1 MMEFTIEKDKFLQG
15 LTKVQGITG
24 RKTNIHMTSN
34 VLISTKESYV
44 SILATDLEIAFQGSY
59 KAEVAAEGSTAVPS
73 RKLYEIIRD
82 FPSDIV
88 RVKELEN
95 KWIQIADNKVE
106 YDIVGMVPDEFPGL
120 PNVEGVKLF
129 EIDARVLKGM
139 IEKTI
144 YAVLADEGRAHLAGV
159 FFEAIIEGDVQK
171 LRMVSTDGH
180 RLSRIDQ
187 SMEKGQDFVLKEG
200 VIVPKSGVMEVL
212 KLLEGGKK
220 VQIGFKDNNFI
231 VMKDLERL
239 IIRLI
244 EGEFPDYEL
253 VIPKGKKAE
262 LRIKKEDFLMM
273 LKRMS
278 ILSSDKYR
286 SVRFKIDKEQIETTT
301 TNPEIGESREVIAV
315 RYTGEPIDIAFNP
328 RYFID
333 AISTMRSDEVV
344 IKLSDEATPCILEG
358 EKDPGFLGVI
368 MPMRI

>member
-1 MMEFTIEKDKFLQG
+1 MEFRTKKDDFLKG

-24 RKTNIHMTSN
+24 RKTNIPITSN
-34 VLISTKESYV
+34 VLISTKGTYV
-44 SILATDLEIAFQGSY
+44 SVVATDLEIAFQGSY
-59 KAEVAAEGSTAVPS
+59 KAEVSVEGSTAVPS

-82 FPSDIV
+82 FPSDLV
-88 RVKELEN
+88 KVKELEN
-95 KWIQIADNKVE
+95 KWIKIADKNVK

-120 PNVEGVKLF
+120 PNVEGVELF
-129 EIDARVLKGM
+129 EIDAGVLKGM

-144 YAVLADEGRAHLAGV
+144 YAVLADEARAHLAGV
-159 FFEAIIEGDVQK
+159 FFETITEGEARK

-187 SMEKGQDFVLKEG
+187 SMEKGDKFELKEG

-212 KLLEGGKK
+212 KLLEGGET
-220 VQIGFKDNNFI
+220 VQIGFKDNNLI
-231 VMKDLERL
+231 VIRDLERL

-262 LRIKKEDFLMM
+262 LIVNKDVFLMM

-286 SVRFKIDKEQIETTT
+286 SVRFKIDKNHIETIT
-301 TNPEIGESREVIAV
+301 TNPEIGESREIISV
-315 RYTGEPIDIAFNP
+315 RYSGQPMDIAFNP

-333 AISTMRSDEVV
+333 AISTMRSDEV
-344 IKLSDEATPCILEG
+344 IMKLRDEATPCILEG

>member
-1 MMEFTIEKDKFLQG
+1 MEFKTEKNDFLQG

-24 RKTNIHMTSN
+24 RKTNIPITSN
-34 VLISTKESYV
+34 VLISAKKEHV
-44 SILATDLEIAFQGSY
+44 SLLATDLEIAFQGSY
-59 KAEVAAEGSTAVPS
+59 KADISTEGSTAVPS

-82 FPSDIV
+82 FPSNVV

-95 KWIQIADNKVE
+95 KWIQIADKKVE

-120 PNVEGVKLF
+120 PNVEGVELF
-129 EIDARVLKGM
+129 EMDAGVLKSM

-159 FFEAIIEGDVQK
+159 FFETIMQGDVK
-171 LRMVSTDGH
+171 TLRMVSTDGH

-187 SMEKGQDFVLKEG
+187 SMEKGENFVLKEG
-200 VIVPKSGVMEVL
+200 VIVPKSGVVEVL
-212 KLLEGGKK
+212 KLLEGGEKIR
-220 VQIGFKDNNFI
+220 IGFKDNNLI
-231 VMKDLERL
+231 VNRDLERV

-253 VIPKGKKAE
+253 VIPKKKTGE
-262 LRIKKEDFLMM
+262 LRVKKEDFLMM

-286 SVRFKIDKEQIETTT
+286 SVRFKIDKGKIETTT
-301 TNPEIGESREVIAV
+301 TNPEIGESREEIPVV
-315 RYTGEPIDIAFNP
+315 YTGELIDIAFNP

-333 AISTMRSDEVV
+333 AISTMKSGEVV

-358 EKDPGFLGVI
+358 ENDPGFLGVI

>member
-1 MMEFTIEKDKFLQG
+1 MMEFKTEKDNFTQG

-24 RKTNIHMTSN
+24 RKTNVPITSN
-34 VLISTKESYV
+34 VLITAKGDHI
-44 SILATDLEIAFQGSY
+44 SIVATDLEIAFEGLY
-59 KAEVAAEGSTAVPS
+59 KAQVSHEGSTAVPS

-82 FPSDIV
+82 FPSKVVTI
-88 RVKELEN
+88 KELEN
-95 KWIQIADNKVE
+95 QWIHIADDTVE
-106 YDIVGMVPDEFPGL
+106 YDIVGMAPDEFPGL
-120 PNVEGVKLF
+120 PDVEGAKLF
-129 EIDARVLKGM
+129 EIDAPVLKGM

-159 FFEAIIEGDVQK
+159 FFETIQEGDLHK

-187 SMEKGQDFVLKEG
+187 SMETAQDFGLKEG
-200 VIVPKSGVMEVL
+200 VIVPKSGIVEVL
-212 KLLEGGKK
+212 KLLEGGKE

-231 VMKDLERL
+231 VIKDMERL

-253 VIPKGKKAE
+253 VIPKGEKAE

-286 SVRFKIDKEQIETTT
+286 SVRFKIDKEQIETMT

-315 RYTGEPIDIAFNP
+315 RYTGEPMDIAFNP

-333 AISTMRSDEVV
+333 AISTMRSDEIV